1 MKHIW
6 TPLPAVA
13 NLNPQHL
20 DLKPSTFNLKPS
32 SVRAAI
38 GIRPAMLTLTPPSR
52 LFAEPAYSGLCRT
65 VILISVGQGSDFCRT
80 PFRFLSDRVP
90 GCCRTVFGS
99 D

>member
-20 DLKPSTFNLKPS
+20 DQKPSTFNLKPS

-38 GIRPAMLTLTPPSR
+38 GIRPAMLPPDAAIQTLR
-52 LFAEPAYSGLCRT
+52 RT
-65 VILISVGQGSDFCRT
+65 H
-80 PFRFLSDRVP
+80 
-90 GCCRTVFGS
+90 
-99 D
+99 

>member
-38 GIRPAMLTLTPPSR
+38 GIRPAMLPPDAAIQTLR
-52 LFAEPAYSGLCRT
+52 RT
-65 VILISVGQGSDFCRT
+65 H
-80 PFRFLSDRVP
+80 
-90 GCCRTVFGS
+90 
-99 D
+99 

>member
-32 SVRAAI
+32 
-38 GIRPAMLTLTPPSR
+38 
-52 LFAEPAYSGLCRT
+52 
-65 VILISVGQGSDFCRT
+65 
-80 PFRFLSDRVP
+80 
-90 GCCRTVFGS
+90 
-99 D
+99 